1 MAETEKEI
9 NHVHAVIEKE
19 LKAARLSESNSKIK
33 SMLMYSGGADSF
45 SLAKGL
51 LEATEH
57 EIILHHVVIRNREK
71 RDQFQLKTLDKQFDY
86 LRKTTREFQVLKS
99 AYEIPL
105 ETKQVGLDRT
115 TCLFFGARACAAMR
129 NQVAAVYTGCIEPQF
144 WELHQGSSVL
154 NSVFVHLR
162 YKPSWLRPFK
172 FLARQINQG
181 KSTIYKNIGEEGLNL
196 TVSCRNP
203 KSDGEKF
210 ISCLKCHACKL
221 RAKTVESLGWDKS
234 LVK

>member
-71 RDQFQLKTLDKQFDY
+71 RE
-86 LRKTTREFQVLKS
+86 R
-99 AYEIPL
+99 
-105 ETKQVGLDRT
+105 
-115 TCLFFGARACAAMR
+115 
-129 NQVAAVYTGCIEPQF
+129 
-144 WELHQGSSVL
+144 
-154 NSVFVHLR
+154 
-162 YKPSWLRPFK
+162 
-172 FLARQINQG
+172 
-181 KSTIYKNIGEEGLNL
+181 
-196 TVSCRNP
+196 
-203 KSDGEKF
+203 
-210 ISCLKCHACKL
+210 
-221 RAKTVESLGWDKS
+221 
-234 LVK
+234 